1 MSAFRD
7 VLEARLSR
15 RDWLRGAGALS
26 LFAGLSACATGA
38 RGTAPALTFT
48 PIGPSAEDAL
58 RVPPGYEATVL
69 FRWGD
74 PVGAAAG
81 MPEFRLDASNS
92 AADQDLQ
99 AGMHHDGMHF
109 FPLPG
114 ASGSARG
121 LLVMNHEYLDEGL
134 LFPDGQKTWSA
145 EKVLKAQHAVGV
157 SVIEVEQRDGAW
169 RVITPSR
176 HARRI
181 TASSEKPGMKIKFIS
196 HSRLIRAI
204 RLDTARQKLK
214 AHSHSRAGLQVSQGF
229 CFRHDLS
236 CSSMPNAGI
245 GAYPERSL
253 RLPFIALCGHVSP
266 KPR

>member
-1 MSAFRD
+1 VTAFRD

-48 PIGPSAEDAL
+48 PIGPSAEDDL

-92 AADQDLQ
+92 AADQALQ

-114 ASGSARG
+114 ASGSAHG

-134 LFPDGQKTWSA
+134 LFPYGQKTWTA

-157 SVIEVEQRDGAW
+157 SVIEVEERDGAW
-169 RVITPSR
+169 RVIMPSR

-181 TASSEKPGMKIKFIS
+181 TARTPCRLSGPAAGQAGPRQQGSAQGHSERKPESVAAPMGV
-196 HSRLIRAI
+196 RPL
-204 RLDTARQKLK
+204 
-214 AHSHSRAGLQVSQGF
+214 SRA
-229 CFRHDLS
+229 
-236 CSSMPNAGI
+236 
-245 GAYPERSL
+245 
-253 RLPFIALCGHVSP
+253 
-266 KPR
+266 

>member
-1 MSAFRD
+1 MTAFSD

-26 LFAGLSACATGA
+26 LFAGLSSCATGA
-38 RGTAPALTFT
+38 RGMAPALTFT
-48 PIGPSAEDAL
+48 PIGPSAEDDL
-58 RVPPGYEATVL
+58 RVPPEYVATVL

-121 LLVMNHEYLDEGL
+121 FVELRPHPGCGL
-134 LFPDGQKTWSA
+134 QRAAREDD
-145 EKVLKAQHAVGV
+145 AVADFAA
-157 SVIEVEQRDGAW
+157 QRDALLEN
-169 RVITPSR
+169 
-176 HARRI
+176 RR
-181 TASSEKPGMKIKFIS
+181 
-196 HSRLIRAI
+196 
-204 RLDTARQKLK
+204 
-214 AHSHSRAGLQVSQGF
+214 
-229 CFRHDLS
+229 
-236 CSSMPNAGI
+236 
-245 GAYPERSL
+245 
-253 RLPFIALCGHVSP
+253 
-266 KPR
+266 